1 MDKSEAQTFN
11 LTAAEVVRSLDT
23 DTEKGLSAEQA
34 GRLLEQVGPNELPE
48 EAPTP
53 LWKRFLEQFKDF
65 LVIILL
71 IAAAISVAI
80 ALIRP
85 GGGVEEFIDA
95 GAILCIV
102 MINAILGVVQESRA
116 ENALRALRKIAAP
129 SARVLRDGH
138 LQTIAARELVP
149 GDVVL
154 LEAGNYVPADLRL
167 VETANLRIEE
177 AALTGESVP
186 VEKEAEKVLAGEV
199 PVGDRVNSAFM
210 GTVISYGRG
219 SGVVVGTGLKTQ
231 LGQIA
236 EMLAGF
242 EAEDTPLQ
250 IKLDQLGKWLGWGSL
265 AICAVVFVL
274 GLLRGEPT
282 TDRCS

>member
-1 MDKSEAQTFN
+1 
-11 LTAAEVVRSLDT
+11 
-23 DTEKGLSAEQA
+23 
-34 GRLLEQVGPNELPE
+34 
-48 EAPTP
+48 
-53 LWKRFLEQFKDF
+53 
-65 LVIILL
+65 VIILL

-80 ALIRP
+80 AVIRP

-102 MINAILGVVQESRA
+102 LINAILGVVQESRA

-149 GDVVL
+149 GDLVI

-186 VEKEAEKVLAGEV
+186 VEKEAEKVLAGRC
-199 PVGDRVNSAFM
+199 PS
-210 GTVISYGRG
+210 GTAS
-219 SGVVVGTGLKTQ
+219 
-231 LGQIA
+231 
-236 EMLAGF
+236 
-242 EAEDTPLQ
+242 TPPS
-250 IKLDQLGKWLGWGSL
+250 W
-265 AICAVVFVL
+265 A
-274 GLLRGEPT
+274 R
-282 TDRCS
+282 